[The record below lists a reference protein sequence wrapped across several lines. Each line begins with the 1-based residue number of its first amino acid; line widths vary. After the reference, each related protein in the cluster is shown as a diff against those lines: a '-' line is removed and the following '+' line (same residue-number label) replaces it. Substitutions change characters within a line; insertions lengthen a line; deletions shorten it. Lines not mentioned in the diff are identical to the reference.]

1 MSMAWG
7 TRRCRLCGA
16 GVLAVAH
23 IPHVPTY
30 ATLQGVVRPIFGR
43 HQPWR
48 LRWGAGVR
56 RAHPQVPARPF
67 PRAGLGPPGGCIP
80 PLPRGCMPTPPSARA
95 HPPECP
101 SWPQLPSPTL
111 GPTPSL
117 DPPPTN
123 QGNTIREFSFLE
135 NPRAAALKASTASTA
150 LIAGAGAA
158 VELKRLVASYA
169 ETKVLPHRVT
179 ASTTHC
185 YSLCNYGDQ
194 GAAAV
199 SQCKG
204 TTRHA

>member
-1 MSMAWG
+1 MAWG

-16 GVLAVAH
+16 GVLAAAH

-111 GPTPSL
+111 GPTPTRAIPSVSFHSSKTRAL
-117 DPPPTN
+117 PRSRPPPPARRSLPARALLLSSSASLPAT
-123 QGNTIREFSFLE
+123 
-135 NPRAAALKASTASTA
+135 PRPRCCHIGSQPLLHIVTASATT
-150 LIAGAGAA
+150 
-158 VELKRLVASYA
+158 
-169 ETKVLPHRVT
+169 ETKVL
-179 ASTTHC
+179 
-185 YSLCNYGDQ
+185 Q
-194 GAAAV
+194 
-199 SQCKG
+199 Q
-204 TTRHA
+204 